1 MIREENR
8 NGYRDNLSL
17 KKYGRA
23 YTDILNIVLLWSR
36 TDSLYIAMEKNWIG
50 VAKGTIRFRIS
61 RVPLFSVTNT
71 ETFLD
76 VNQT

>member
-23 YTDILNIVLLWSR
+23 YTDILNIVLL
-36 TDSLYIAMEKNWIG
+36 
-50 VAKGTIRFRIS
+50 
-61 RVPLFSVTNT
+61 
-71 ETFLD
+71 
-76 VNQT
+76 